1 MAVNALLGVILWSTY
16 GETSAFLHE
25 RMNHPLAVSLIS
37 GGVAGGAQAVVA
49 APAENLRLRIENGAH
64 SGWSAAWKDV
74 FVGTHTDQVL
84 SRENLRDARQIR
96 TWMKEVG
103 EMAGRGWNGWTW
115 GLCKDI
121 VGKRRT
127 L

>member
-1 MAVNALLGVILWSTY
+1 MGYVDTCPQLAIPQLSSRLVWIIPKLIIPPMAVDPLLDVVLWSTY

-74 FVGTHTDQVL
+74 FVGTHTNQVL
-84 SRENLRDARQIR
+84 SCENL
-96 TWMKEVG
+96 
-103 EMAGRGWNGWTW
+103 
-115 GLCKDI
+115 
-121 VGKRRT
+121 
-127 L
+127 